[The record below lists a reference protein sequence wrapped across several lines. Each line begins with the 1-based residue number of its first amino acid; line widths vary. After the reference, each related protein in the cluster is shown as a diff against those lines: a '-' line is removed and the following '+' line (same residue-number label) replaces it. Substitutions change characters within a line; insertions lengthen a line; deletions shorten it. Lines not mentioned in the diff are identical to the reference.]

1 MIPWIYCWPVRL
13 RGSKRLEN
21 VFFKET
27 IRPQE
32 YIGEDLLLLL
42 LFLLI
47 QRKRKRRRR
56 RRKKILKMK
65 RKSVQFSQIYQ
76 WGRWTRSKLGQFP
89 YMASS
94 AADRHSR
101 ILLLP
106 LPLSTTSCE
115 CVAEWIWFH
124 AKIRFILSLSLS
136 PTPATPELRQ
146 LLYYSPIHEHPTA
159 LAFSLPPPTAHPLC
173 FIWCQCQRG
182 SGKSERI
189 KSMTTSQE
197 QVRINLKV
205 VNSIWQTTT
214 RLLCSIHASHPP
226 AKPTTGTWRCFSGG
240 NL

>member
-27 IRPQE
+27 IRPQD

-94 AADRHSR
+94 SAADRHSR

-124 AKIRFILSLSLS
+124 AKIRFILSLSL
-136 PTPATPELRQ
+136 P
-146 LLYYSPIHEHPTA
+146 HPQPQSSSSYFTIPHSRA
-159 LAFSLPPPTAHPLC
+159 SKSSFPLPPPTAHPLC

-214 RLLCSIHASHPP
+214 RLLHASHPP
-226 AKPTTGTWRCFSGG
+226 DKPTTGTWRCFSGG